1 MSMAI
6 ISTKEI
12 RNDLVGFLR
21 SLKNG
26 QTYQVMHRSKP
37 LVRVAAKEEKVYTAS
52 DAGTHDAI
60 MRSIAVAD
68 SLRGRKTTLDP
79 NKSIKELY
87 EETQDYI

>member
-1 MSMAI
+1 MSTTI

-26 QTYQVMHRSKP
+26 QSYQVMHRSKP
-37 LVRVAAKEEKVYTAS
+37 LVRVTADEQKTFTAP
-52 DAGTHDAI
+52 DAGTPDAAK
-60 MRSIAVAD
+60 RSIALVR
-68 SLRGRKTTLDP
+68 SLEGRKSTLDP

-87 EETQDYI
+87 EETMTL